1 MKHTGKYMH
10 EVFGGH
16 SQHDSLTTAQ
26 LQHTWHRLA
35 HAGTHFRVHCLSHQS
50 REAAISYHTSRCVA

>member
-1 MKHTGKYMH
+1 MKHTDKCMH

-35 HAGTHFRVHCLSHQS
+35 QTGTCW
-50 REAAISYHTSRCVA
+50 HTLQGSLFVPPKQRSSD